1 MYVLLLCYE
10 TRLTDNKSSLEI
22 ETLNLPRVENM
33 TSSLFVQDMMP
44 D

>member
-10 TRLTDNKSSLEI
+10 TRLIENKSPLEI
-22 ETLNLPRVENM
+22 ETPNLPRVENR
-33 TSSLFVQDMMP
+33 TLSLFVQDMMP

>member
-10 TRLTDNKSSLEI
+10 TRLIDNINFLES
-22 ETLNLPRVENM
+22 ETPNLARVENM
-33 TSSLFVQDMMP
+33 TLSLFVQDMMP

>member
-10 TRLTDNKSSLEI
+10 TRLIDNKSFLEI
-22 ETLNLPRVENM
+22 ETSNLARVENM
-33 TSSLFVQDMMP
+33 TLSLFAQEMMP